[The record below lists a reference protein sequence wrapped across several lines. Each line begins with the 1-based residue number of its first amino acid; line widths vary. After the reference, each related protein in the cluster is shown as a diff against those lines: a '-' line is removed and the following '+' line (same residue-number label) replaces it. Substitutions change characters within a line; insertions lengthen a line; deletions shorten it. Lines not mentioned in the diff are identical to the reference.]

1 MQTRINTC
9 DTICYR
15 LKIKF
20 KHMKEKKLIS
30 VIVYLYNN
38 ENSILDFIS
47 RVVQNIASVFEQ
59 FEIIIVNDFSS
70 DTSVQKIK
78 EASFL
83 KDYQVT
89 IIQMSFHQG
98 VELCMNAGLDLS
110 SGDFVYEFDSVL
122 IDYNE
127 NLIEQSYQKII
138 EGYDVVAISPI
149 ESDNFTSKLFYKT
162 YNYFTKS
169 NYKLRTDRFRILS
182 RRAINRSF
190 SISVTIPYRKAMY
203 INSGLKI
210 ASIEYKKTN
219 NTKKNNEKSYLR
231 SKTAIDAL
239 IIYTNLAYKISI
251 SIAITLLLVTLSM
264 IIYTIVIYFGKDK
277 PIEGWTTTMLLISFG
292 FSGFFLLSTIII
304 KYLSLI
310 LELVFKKKSY
320 IQEKIEK
327 M

>member
-1 MQTRINTC
+1 
-9 DTICYR
+9 
-15 LKIKF
+15 
-20 KHMKEKKLIS
+20 MKEKKLIS
-30 VIVYLYNN
+30 VIIYLYNN
-38 ENSILDFIS
+38 ENSILDFLS
-47 RVVQNIASVFEQ
+47 RIVQITDSIFEQ

-70 DTSVQKIK
+70 DSSVQIIK
-78 EASFL
+78 SAPFL
-83 KDYQVT
+83 ENHQVT

-98 VELCMNAGLDLS
+98 LELSMNAGLDLS
-110 SGDFVYEFDSVL
+110 SGDFVYEFDSIL

-127 NLIEQSYQKII
+127 NLIGQSYNKII
-138 EGYDVVAISPI
+138 EGYDVVAVSPI
-149 ESDNFTSKLFYKT
+149 ESVNFTSKLFYKT

-190 SISVTIPYRKAMY
+190 SISVNIPYRKAMY
-203 INSGLKI
+203 VNSGLKI
-210 ASIEYKKTN
+210 TTIEYNKTN
-219 NTKKNNEKSYLR
+219 HTKIINEKSYLR

-251 SIAITLLLVTLSM
+251 SIAITLLLVTLSVT
-264 IIYTIVIYFGKDK
+264 IYTVIIYFGKDK

>member
-1 MQTRINTC
+1 
-9 DTICYR
+9 
-15 LKIKF
+15 
-20 KHMKEKKLIS
+20 MKEKKLIS

-38 ENSILDFIS
+38 ENSILDFLS
-47 RVVQNIASVFEQ
+47 KVVQNIDAVFEQ
-59 FEIIIVNDFSS
+59 FEIIIVNDAST

-78 EASFL
+78 NAAFL
-83 KDYQVT
+83 EKHQVT

-138 EGYDVVAISPI
+138 EGYDVVAVSPI
-149 ESDNFTSKLFYKT
+149 ESDNLMSKLFYVT
-162 YNYFTKS
+162 YNHFTKS
-169 NYKLRTDRFRILS
+169 EYKLRTDRFRILS

-190 SISVTIPYRKAMY
+190 SISATIPYRKAMY
-203 INSGLKI
+203 VNSGLKI
-210 ASIEYKKTN
+210 TTIEYKKTN
-219 NTKKNNEKSYLR
+219 NSKKVKEKSYLR

-239 IIYTNLAYKISI
+239 IIYTNLAYKISM
-251 SIAITLLLVTLSM
+251 SIAIALLLVTLSV
-264 IIYTIVIYFGKDK
+264 IVYTLVIYFSKDK

-292 FSGFFLLSTIII
+292 FSGFFFLSTIII